1 MSKLVWMGGVTLC
14 AVAGS
19 YRLFAYGPDF
29 WKESPP
35 SMVLIPGGEFTMGT
49 DDRMG

>member
-35 SMVLIPGGEFTMGT
+35 SMVWIPGGEFTMGT